1 MKNCYYILTTERGM
15 INFGRKVDALE
26 EYKRIE
32 PFTEHIRLEIAN
44 DIEGTARVIKA
55 KNNIW

>member
-1 MKNCYYILTTERGM
+1 MY
-15 INFGRKVDALE
+15 FGRKCDALE
-26 EYKRIE
+26 HYELLE
-32 PFTEHIRLEIAN
+32 SFTEHIRLEIAN

>member
-1 MKNCYYILTTERGM
+1 MT
-15 INFGRKVDALE
+15 NFGRKVDALE